1 MWQWIHYSY
10 GEDLGLESDDNDYV
24 TLSVQDKVEFQ
35 KQLQMEEQRA
45 SDTSLVSDNTAD
57 KVWYYLYDI
66 TCHTT
71 MTAVHW
77 HFIHLIN
84 KILIMCFYYTVS
96 QNNVQTLKRY
106 SSTL

>member
-45 SDTSLVSDNTAD
+45 SDTSLVSDSTAD
-57 KVWYYLYDI
+57 KV
-66 TCHTT
+66 
-71 MTAVHW
+71 
-77 HFIHLIN
+77 
-84 KILIMCFYYTVS
+84 
-96 QNNVQTLKRY
+96 
-106 SSTL
+106 